1 LGALIARDAM
11 LGQENPWSELFSP
24 DRGTLRGGAV
34 NYLKQNV
41 DYPYYLLK
49 DRLSPVSADVHS
61 LKSGQGRIVQMN
73 GERIACACDA
83 EGTLHAVSAICTHMG
98 CQVQWNNAEE
108 TWDCPCHGSRFK
120 PNGEVLAGPAES
132 PLAKVEL
139 ADPTAKVRSR
149 SKAGTAKTQ

>member
-1 LGALIARDAM
+1 M

-49 DRLSPVSADVHS
+49 DRLSPVSDDVHS
-61 LKSGQGRIVQMN
+61 LKRGQGRIVQMN

-83 EGTLHAVSAICTHMG
+83 EGTLHAVCAICTHMG

-132 PLAKVEL
+132 PLEKVEL
-139 ADPTAKVRSR
+139 AGPSAKVSSR
-149 SKAGTAKTQ
+149 SGKAGTAKEPR